1 MDDEFAIE
9 DLVKRAE
16 AVEKSFLVHPGLY
29 LIGSLERGLTV
40 YNQQLRAHNLA
51 WALWELNK
59 HNKNENIH
67 RIAIVGGGVAGL
79 TTAACFLSLFENVSI
94 TLFEQLWDLCP
105 LQQGSDNRWLHPRIY
120 EWPAPGSR
128 APGASLPVLNWSE
141 GRASDVARTIVS
153 EFRNFADAFDKRRE
167 RLGVLLGLRHFQINA
182 AERRIEWIANKT
194 VRAGAFFH
202 IGEAEGDSGIYDII
216 VLAAGFG
223 LENQSPNYPTHSYW
237 RNEQLG
243 QPLLDGTRQ
252 NFLVSGF
259 GDGALI
265 DLCRLTIERYRQD
278 TVLYEL
284 FPTNLDNV
292 EGKFSDAW
300 NSNGPQRNA
309 FEFFSSFDDQA
320 ILENAK
326 TELSKR
332 IRKDTR
338 VALHVRGKNQEIKKF
353 SDIFGPYSSFLNR
366 MMTFLLFKCGAFSL
380 SMEDLES
387 AVRRH
392 GAPDANVL
400 CRYGTDAL
408 GQLHSMFNDIGN
420 IKDRLKE
427 IKTCQKQR
435 PQRLWAPGTFP
446 DPSQLKG

>member
-9 DLVKRAE
+9 DPAKRAE

-59 HNKNENIH
+59 HNGGKSMR

-79 TTAACFLSLFENVSI
+79 TTAACVLSLFENVSI

-128 APGASLPVLNWSE
+128 APGASMPVLNWSE
-141 GRASDVARTIVS
+141 GRASDVARMIVS
-153 EFRNFADAFDKRRE
+153 EFGKFADAFDEKGE
-167 RLGVLLGLRHFQINA
+167 RLTVLLGLRHFQIDA
-182 AERRIEWIANKT
+182 GSKRIEWIANRT
-194 VRAGAFFH
+194 NRAGAFFDMR
-202 IGEAEGDSGIYDII
+202 EAEGNSGIYDII

-223 LENQSPNYPTHSYW
+223 LENQSYDYPTNSYW

-243 QPLLDGTRQ
+243 QPILDGTRH
-252 NFLVSGF
+252 NFVVSGY

-265 DLCRLTIERYRQD
+265 DLCRLTIERFRQD
-278 TVLYEL
+278 TILYEL
-284 FPTNLDNV
+284 FPNNLEEV
-292 EGKFSDAW
+292 EENLNKAW
-300 NSNGPQRNA
+300 QDKGPRANA
-309 FEFFSSFDDQA
+309 FEFFSDFEERD
-320 ILENAK
+320 ILENARV
-326 TELSKR
+326 ELYKR
-332 IRKDTR
+332 LRKDTR
-338 VALHVRGKNQEIKKF
+338 VALHVRGKNQEVKRF
-353 SDIFGPYSSFLNR
+353 SDIFGPSSSFLNR

-380 SMEDLES
+380 SIEDLELT
-387 AVRRH
+387 VKRH
-392 GAPDANVL
+392 ATPHENVL
-400 CRYGTDAL
+400 CRYGTDAI
-408 GQLHSMFNDIGN
+408 GHLHSMFSDIDN
-420 IKDRLKE
+420 IKDRLME